1 MAKRPVYVV
10 LENGDEFVEER
21 FVEFEWFKGFSIS
34 QKQKSIKSL
43 HKEFNKVEAYKNVL
57 EISSKSEVEYG
68 VLASAFNLPVKT
80 IEGKKICTLESL
92 FQSCKKFEKG
102 GPYKDI
108 LALDSLD
115 AKKDKR
121 LKNSGNLLYF
131 EYKGE
136 VWSLEPKTHFYDWI
150 YINALN
156 QNKDIVEKI
165 IKYDAFTDIEFNPKK
180 SVNNQARA
188 AALFVSL
195 YRRGMLNTVLNDKN
209 YYLSIMKIKYN
220 EQLKF

>member
-10 LENGDEFVEER
+10 LESGDEFIEER
-21 FVEFEWFKGFSIS
+21 FVEFEWFKGFSVS

-43 HKEFNKVEAYKNVL
+43 HKEFNKVEVGKNIL
-57 EISSKSEVEYG
+57 EISSKSDVEHG
-68 VLASAFNLPVKT
+68 VLASAFNLPIKT

-108 LALDSLD
+108 LTLDSLE
-115 AKKDKR
+115 AKKDER
-121 LKNSGNLLYF
+121 LKKSGDLLCF

-136 VWSLEPKTHFYDWI
+136 EWSLEPKTHFYDWI
-150 YINALN
+150 YINALY
-156 QNKDIVEKI
+156 QNKDLVEKI
-165 IKYDAFTDIEFNPKK
+165 VQYDAFTDIEFNPKK
-180 SVNNQARA
+180 SINNQARA

-195 YRRGMLNTVLNDKN
+195 YRRGMLKMVLDNKD
-209 YYLSIMKIKYN
+209 YYLSIMKIKYT

>member
-121 LKNSGNLLYF
+121 LKNSGDLLCF